1 MTGLSFE
8 EFKKIV
14 KGLKAVYASE
24 RFLPDIEAVTTWY
37 KLLQDIPY
45 ETLAQSAHRY
55 MLTEKFPPTIA
66 DLRKGAARMNGE
78 SRDWSDGWSQFREAV
93 RRFGYYR
100 QEEALASMDDITRRV
115 VSRLGW
121 KDLCAS
127 ENIMTDR
134 ANFRM
139 VYEQEKVK
147 ADERAV
153 LPERMRQA
161 LDSRQRRLT

>member
-1 MTGLSFE
+1 MTKE
-8 EFKKIV
+8 EFVKIADAI
-14 KGLKAVYASE
+14 KTYYPSE
-24 RFLPDIEAVTTWY
+24 KILPNKQAMQLWY
-37 KLLQDIPY
+37 WELEDLPY
-45 ETLAQSAHRY
+45 ETAVISLRMHVSTNR
-55 MLTEKFPPTIA
+55 FPPTIA
-66 DLRKGAARMNGE
+66 DLRKGAAQMSGE
-78 SRDWSDGWSQFREAV
+78 SRDWSDGWAQFREAV

-121 KDLCAS
+121 KDLCTS

-161 LDSRQRRLT
+161 LDTKQRRLT